1 MTNLSFICFFKCGYI
16 TTNLSNICKVETHYL
31 LLLPQVLSANDGNLD
46 RSCVSN
52 DVFHGHSNIVNEL
65 TENEWLCSLCRF

>member
-1 MTNLSFICFFKCGYI
+1 MTNLSFNCFFKCSYI
-16 TTNLSNICKVETHYL
+16 TTNLSNIYKVETHYL

-52 DVFHGHSNIVNEL
+52 DVFIEQHSMVIQTLL
-65 TENEWLCSLCRF
+65 TN